1 MRKKESP
8 LYVNLAYESQVNRL
22 AQNENSYGPSPLAT
36 EAVLKNIHKMS
47 FYPDVV
53 LTDLKEKLAAKH
65 KVISEEVIVCNGSVA
80 IIDYLVNRMLSH
92 GENMVV
98 PEISFVAYKLC
109 AAIYNRECR
118 LASMVN
124 YSISLDK
131 VAQCC
136 DEKTRL
142 IFLANPN
149 NPTGTIFTHDEIAEF
164 LLRIPPEILVVL
176 DEAYK
181 EYVDN
186 PLYPDSN
193 QLYRKHSNV
202 VILHSFSKIYGL
214 AGLRI
219 GYGIAQRPIIEE
231 LEKNRLP
238 FMVGSIANIAAL
250 AALDD
255 KEHIRESARKN
266 AEDREFLYD
275 GLTGF
280 GYHVIPSQ
288 GNFLFIS
295 FPTTVERDRM
305 YDTLFANKMVVRKM
319 EAFGDNRS
327 LRISLGRKEDNI
339 RLLECLR
346 T

>member
-1 MRKKESP
+1 MKIKETP
-8 LYVNLAYESQVNRL
+8 VYVNLPYEGEINRL
-22 AQNENSYGPSPLAT
+22 AQNENPYGPSPAAT
-36 EAVLKNIHKMS
+36 EAIKRNIHKVS
-47 FYPDVV
+47 FYPEVV
-53 LTDLKEKLAAKH
+53 LTELKEKLAAKH
-65 KVISEEVIVCNGSVA
+65 EVTPEEIIVSNGSGA
-80 IIDYLVNRMLSH
+80 IIDYLVKRMLSH

-98 PEISFVAYKLC
+98 PEITFVAYKLC

-118 LASMVN
+118 LAPMAD
-124 YSISLDK
+124 YSISLEH

-136 DEKTRL
+136 DKKTRL

-149 NPTGTIFTHDEIAEF
+149 NPTGTIFTHDEITEF
-164 LLRIPPEILVVL
+164 LSGIPPQTIVVL
-176 DEAYK
+176 DDAYH
-181 EYVDN
+181 EYVDH
-186 PLYPDSN
+186 PLYPDSI
-193 QLYRKHSNV
+193 QLYRKHPNV
-202 VILHSFSKIYGL
+202 IILHSFSKIYGL

-219 GYGIAQRPIIEE
+219 GYGIARHPVIEE

-238 FMVGSIANIAAL
+238 FVVGSIANIAAL

-266 AEDREFLYD
+266 AQDRELLFN
-275 GLTGF
+275 GLTAL

-295 FPTTVERDRM
+295 FPTTAERDLM
-305 YDTLFANKMVVRKM
+305 HDTLFANKMVVRKM

-327 LRISLGRKEDNI
+327 LRISLGRHENNI

-346 T
+346 K